1 MPRPRT
7 LMTSTEMIHAFD
19 VARVALEDRSFF
31 DHIVKETN
39 LKREELASLYETIMD
54 FLEGDSR
61 RESERG

>member
-19 VARVALEDRSFF
+19 VARVALEDRDFF
-31 DHIVKETN
+31 RKVASEMDMRDED
-39 LKREELASLYETIMD
+39 LASLYETIMD